1 MAEAV
6 GVALGALALLSA
18 FKDCIDLFS
27 TISAAKSL
35 GVDCETLNTKLD
47 IEKTLLLQWIDR
59 VRLLDPSDYDRRLDD
74 LRINKAVSSILTSI
88 RLLLSESA
96 NLQTDM
102 V

>member
-35 GVDCETLNTKLD
+35 DVDCETLNTKLD

-59 VRLLDPSDYDRRLDD
+59 VRLLDPSD
-74 LRINKAVSSILTSI
+74 LRPSS
-88 RLLLSESA
+88 R
-96 NLQTDM
+96 
-102 V
+102 